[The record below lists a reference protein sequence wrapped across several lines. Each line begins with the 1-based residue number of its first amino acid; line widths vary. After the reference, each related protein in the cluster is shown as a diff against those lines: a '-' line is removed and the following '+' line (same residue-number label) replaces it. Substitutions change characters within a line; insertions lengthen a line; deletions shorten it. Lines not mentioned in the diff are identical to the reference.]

1 MVDLSHPQMQP
12 VRDPL
17 KSLVFSALERPITD
31 VYVGGRQV
39 VADGAVLTVDLAEN
53 LAEVTAGQQRNM
65 RGIPERDWAKRSPE
79 EAFPMS
85 LGAMGDNR

>member
-1 MVDLSHPQMQP
+1 MQP
-12 VRDPL
+12 ARDPL

-31 VYVGGRQV
+31 VWVAGRQV
-39 VADGAVLTVDLAEN
+39 LRDGQVLTIDVPAQLATLTE
-53 LAEVTAGQQRNM
+53 GQARNM

-85 LGAMGDNR
+85 LGWAGSNR